1 MRHLKSIGILCL
13 TLLTLSCSKDDDSNS
28 DAPEAA
34 FTAAINGGSF
44 SNYTANLGFY
54 DASSSQGT
62 LTISITDDNNNIIR
76 IFVNSTGGLS
86 GGVVKQVGDVD
97 SNGFG
102 TNVTIR
108 DQAAQITYSSIDGSV
123 TISHNVAHPDNDIQR
138 LVSGSF
144 NITATTNTGDTVTMT
159 GNYENIAF

>member
-13 TLLTLSCSKDDDSNS
+13 SLLILSCSKDDDSS
-28 DAPEAA
+28 GDALEAI

-44 SNYTANLGFY
+44 NNYTAKLGFY

-62 LTISITDDNNNIIR
+62 LTISVTDDSNNVIR

-86 GGVVKQVGDVD
+86 GGVIKQVGDVD

-108 DQAAQITYSSIDGSV
+108 DQAAQITYSSIDGSI
-123 TISHNVAHPDNDIQR
+123 TIARNIENPDNEQQR

-144 NITATTNTGDTVTMT
+144 NITASTNTGDTVTMT
-159 GNYENIAF
+159 GSYENIAF

>member
-1 MRHLKSIGILCL
+1 MKNLKSISLL
-13 TLLTLSCSKDDDSNS
+13 LLTVLLLACSKDDDSSNG
-28 DAPEAA
+28 APEAA

-54 DASSSQGT
+54 DASSTQGT

-123 TISHNVAHPDNDIQR
+123 TISRNVANPDDEQQR

-144 NITATTNTGDTVTMT
+144 NITASTNTGTTVTMT
-159 GNYENIAF
+159 GSYENIAF